1 MCISGRCLA
10 ESAISFPAVPSFPE
24 GVYPIFDVKISIHYL
39 LKTEKRSLSFCAKST
54 PCKNLALLFRN
65 WTNWPC
71 TLMPTSNCVA
81 KKVKSGLVCKMVCF
95 QSSLRVY
102 VNHGEQGAPT
112 IVELRQDVTH
122 EEHAGFG
129 RERTLLKGLNQ
140 LYASIINMGRR
151 FETR

>member
-1 MCISGRCLA
+1 VVDWGMDTCSLVDGKFLCCPVKGR
-10 ESAISFPAVPSFPE
+10 
-24 GVYPIFDVKISIHYL
+24 G
-39 LKTEKRSLSFCAKST
+39 
-54 PCKNLALLFRN
+54 
-65 WTNWPC
+65 
-71 TLMPTSNCVA
+71 
-81 KKVKSGLVCKMVCF
+81 
-95 QSSLRVY
+95 QSRDRRY

-129 RERTLLKGLNQ
+129 RERTLLKGLNR